1 MTLRL
6 ASLALPF
13 AFLAGCVQPE
23 ASATV
28 AAAPAEPAAPDLG
41 EPVYDAGGVT
51 ILGYSNDLDRDGV
64 PDV

>member
-6 ASLALPF
+6 ASLALPL
-13 AFLAGCVQPE
+13 ALLAGCVQTE
-23 ASATV
+23 TAATV
-28 AAAPAEPAAPDLG
+28 TVPAEPAAPDLG
-41 EPVYDAGGVT
+41 EPVYDADGVT